1 MSVMKRRHFIV
12 QSVSGGAASLVSHA
26 FGAQTMADLLKKIIT
41 VPPNDPRIQYYG
53 FANVRVSSKE
63 ATGDRMIPDSPYR
76 GDNPA
81 ARIRFE
87 TNASEVSIVLNFA
100 KMDAVT
106 GHSSWASDGL
116 VTIEESE
123 PVQIGRM
130 NGNGGPQ
137 VSKVRVGNSSRR
149 TMEVILPYADVVSF
163 LGLGLPPG
171 AELFQVKRETLPRY
185 VAYGDSITQGFRA
198 VSPVETYPMRLSRAK
213 KWELINM
220 GFGSRRA
227 TIPDGAVLARLKPDV
242 MTMLIGVNDCLG
254 AKPVERYAADVSSL
268 VAEFRRTSPR
278 TPVFFITPLPVA
290 EPAKWKN
297 SEKLDA
303 YRSAAAQALGKLNDP
318 NLHLIDGTAL
328 IEPKAEL
335 FADGLH
341 PNADGFEMIAK
352 RLGEAIRL

>member
-1 MSVMKRRHFIV
+1 MKRRRFIV
-12 QSVSGGAASLVSHA
+12 QAVGGGAASLMSHA
-26 FGAQTMADLLKKIIT
+26 SGAQSMADLLKKIIT

-53 FANVRVSSKE
+53 FANVRVSAKE
-63 ATGDRMIPDSPYR
+63 AAGDRMIPDSPYR

-100 KMDAVT
+100 GMDAVA

-116 VTIEESE
+116 VTVEESG
-123 PVQIGRM
+123 PVQFCRIKGSS
-130 NGNGGPQ
+130 GPQ

-149 TMEVILPYADVVSF
+149 TMEIILPYADVVSF

-198 VSPVETYPMRLSRAK
+198 TSPVETYPMRLAQAK

-227 TIPDGAVLARLKPDV
+227 SIPDGSVLARLKPDM

-254 AKPVERYAADVSSL
+254 AKPVERYAADVTGL
-268 VAEFRRTSPR
+268 LAEFRRTMPR
-278 TPVFFITPLPVA
+278 APVFFITPLPVA
-290 EPAKWKN
+290 EPARWKN

-303 YRSAAAQALGKLNDP
+303 YRAAAAQALAKLKDA
-318 NLHLIDGTAL
+318 NLHLIDGTTL
-328 IEPKAEL
+328 IEPKADL

-341 PNADGFEMIAK
+341 PNASGFEMIAR
-352 RLGEAIRL
+352 RLGESIRL